1 MSGFVQSVPVKFSIA
16 SGIPSPSKSSGR
28 TSSNGF
34 DYQSIVPSSFNDPQ
48 SSEFIV
54 SQTVNSVTQ
63 NATSQDAYTV
73 AKSLSDFLRLGN
85 ETFNFSLFH
94 TPIPRSTGQDVTSYV
109 LENGF
114 GQCKDY
120 NTAFVTMARI
130 AGLPARFVT
139 GYVGGEW
146 NGAGY
151 TVSTGDYSSWGEV
164 KLSFNTGSG
173 EIDMGWI
180 PFDSCPRSENLTVL
194 NQSIAPLTIDR
205 DLSDTF
211 DFSGQFVYADN
222 STPIGDYDL
231 SAYLVPLSNTQAELV
246 EEMFVAD
253 VITDQDG
260 NFSFSGNLAVSLDP
274 GVYTLLIKHNA
285 FELIPSDVI
294 IYQSWINLTDDSVII
309 HEFPQAIGSPVV
321 GAGST
326 TTIQVKLN
334 TKMHPKIIPLKEVLL
349 AYS

>member
-1 MSGFVQSVPVKFSIA
+1 
-16 SGIPSPSKSSGR
+16 
-28 TSSNGF
+28 
-34 DYQSIVPSSFNDPQ
+34 
-48 SSEFIV
+48 
-54 SQTVNSVTQ
+54 
-63 NATSQDAYTV
+63 
-73 AKSLSDFLRLGN
+73 
-85 ETFNFSLFH
+85 
-94 TPIPRSTGQDVTSYV
+94 
-109 LENGF
+109 
-114 GQCKDY
+114 
-120 NTAFVTMARI
+120 MARI
-130 AGLPARFVT
+130 AGIPARFVT
-139 GYVGGEW
+139 GYVGGQW

-253 VITDQDG
+253 VTTDQDG

-294 IYQSWINLTDDSVII
+294 IFQSWINLTDDSVII

-326 TTIQVKLN
+326 TTIQGQIEYENAPEDYTFEGGTSSIFLTFTSSFNGTNNLTGLVTPSGSWSVNVELDETETLGIIN
-334 TKMHPKIIPLKEVLL
+334 AELWFEGWVEEFDSELHP
-349 AYS
+349 